1 MSGPQSAC
9 DHFCAVVSVWQ
20 VVLSHALSLYG
31 LMRQS
36 AVEETN
42 PSKILYTFTCC
53 VLLFNFVAC
62 LCKLMDIFSCVVHM
76 HFFFL
81 RIYLCLLSIQLLV
94 SVDCCFFCVDLL
106 AVLVRVDCIRKCK
119 LSCTDL
125 LRHCAI
131 EINCVSIYDLINKNL
146 TWP

>member
-20 VVLSHALSLYG
+20 VVLSHALSVYG
-31 LMRQS
+31 LMKQS

-76 HFFFL
+76 HFFFPSHL
-81 RIYLCLLSIQLLV
+81 SVLVVNSVACLCRLLIFCLLI
-94 SVDCCFFCVDLL
+94 F
-106 AVLVRVDCIRKCK
+106 
-119 LSCTDL
+119 
-125 LRHCAI
+125 
-131 EINCVSIYDLINKNL
+131 
-146 TWP
+146 